1 MDGIRT
7 VFMSCT
13 NVEEAYPWCYAAQA
27 GDERVA
33 ADIRRVG
40 QYGDGEALPNVQ
52 ALAGRLLST
61 VYMGTANSSDA
72 TRSRASE
79 LAQQVPHQ
87 PHPAHLFTYQVLD
100 EGQVQAGVWVGH
112 GDIPQ

>member
-7 VFMSCT
+7 VFLSWAHAKR
-13 NVEEAYPWCYAAQA
+13 EAYPWCYAAQA

-40 QYGDGEALPNVQ
+40 QYGDGEALPNAQ

-79 LAQQVPHQ
+79 LAQQVPS
-87 PHPAHLFTYQVLD
+87 PAASARISYVPN
-100 EGQVQAGVWVGH
+100 AR
-112 GDIPQ
+112 